1 MIKGIYKKGHIMQ
14 SINYMQSCE
23 SISKILFE
31 ADKKDPNNPK
41 IKQMMGDLVE
51 IASYVAYLERT
62 LANKEIDN
70 QDLLKKFSNLQEEN
84 NQLWK
89 VKNGNT

>member
-1 MIKGIYKKGHIMQ
+1 MIKGIYQKGHIIQ
-14 SINYMQSCE
+14 SINYIQSCE
-23 SISKILFE
+23 SISKILFDGE
-31 ADKKDPNNPK
+31 KKDPNNPK

-70 QDLLKKFSNLQEEN
+70 QELLKKISNLQTEN
-84 NQLWK
+84 KELWK
-89 VKNGNT
+89 IKK

>member
-1 MIKGIYKKGHIMQ
+1 MIKGIYQKGHIIQ
-14 SINYMQSCE
+14 SINYIQSCE
-23 SISKILFE
+23 QISKILFE
-31 ADKKDPNNPK
+31 ADKKDPNNPR

-51 IASYVAYLERT
+51 IASYVAYLART

>member
-1 MIKGIYKKGHIMQ
+1 MIKGIYQKGHIIQ
-14 SINYMQSCE
+14 SINYIQSCE
-23 SISKILFE
+23 QISKILFE
-31 ADKKDPNNPK
+31 ADKKDPNNPR

-51 IASYVAYLERT
+51 IASYVSYLERT

-84 NQLWK
+84 NQLWN

>member
-70 QDLLKKFSNLQEEN
+70 QELLKKISNLQTEN
-84 NQLWK
+84 KELWK
-89 VKNGNT
+89 IKK

>member
-1 MIKGIYKKGHIMQ
+1 
-14 SINYMQSCE
+14 
-23 SISKILFE
+23 
-31 ADKKDPNNPK
+31 
-41 IKQMMGDLVE
+41 MMGDLVE